1 MFVTGLR
8 EMEFFDAE
16 NKPIDGLVS
25 VRRVGDAKSP
35 HEEAIVRHAKEFE
48 LVDFVFF
55 RRFIDANGRH
65 LRSSQVLAYVV
76 DNSREKHAPYALA
89 ELHHKLWLQGLAP
102 LIYVAWPARVD
113 VLSCAR
119 KPDFWD
125 DRTGVCHYEA
135 AERIELPA
143 EVAEQ
148 SPLRVAADILDAFN
162 TRRRLSAG
170 RLLDGTFWENAD
182 NQKLAKDDAAAHSQ
196 LIKAIVDADLA
207 IGGAEQPVRRRLL
220 LLMVLIAY
228 LEDRGVFPAGYFGR
242 YHAGV
247 RSFRELLQ
255 VGTVDEVTSLLRYL
269 EKTKFNGDV
278 FALSHDDETLTAED
292 LEAFAKLVEGK
303 TLGKQK
309 HFWALFDFQ
318 HIPVEVISRLYQ
330 RFVTTD
336 SAVYTPPLLAS
347 LLLDQVMPYDRLTG
361 RETVLD
367 PSCGSG
373 IFLVGAFKRL
383 VTHWRSRH
391 RWQRPSVEVVKSLLA
406 RSIHGVEMEQTA
418 VDLTA
423 FSLALALCDS
433 LDPPVI
439 WSRLRF
445 DKLGGR
451 NLRCGDF
458 FDPATL
464 TSTDDHH
471 WPEKFDIIVGNPP
484 FESKLTTAARAA
496 EKSRPKN
503 QPTIPDSN
511 AAYFFLE
518 RGLQSLSEGGSLCL
532 LQPHGLL
539 YNSKTEEFRKHLME
553 LARLDSVLDFVS
565 LRGLFDGAD
574 PKTVVWHAIYEP
586 IDDGPIHHLTF
597 RRTYA
602 AAERIAF
609 EIDHYDWHRV
619 SRHDGAVDPFVW
631 RTGLLGGGRLAELSS
646 RFRDMTPLKQWVQE
660 KGESWDYGEG
670 FIAGEAGKLTPAPFL
685 TGLPLL
691 RSEAFS
697 RKGLDRSAFGSE
709 FVTETKF
716 KSPYTPSR
724 YSPPLLLI
732 KAHAELPT
740 VYWNEGK
747 IAYRAKIIGIHAPP
761 SKAEEL
767 KELHAAFTRHHQTF
781 RFACVLNGSQ
791 QLTGKAT
798 VPLKQ
803 DIDLIPIPS
812 DFSELEL
819 AFWEEAL
826 KEDVLD
832 YMADYVRLG
841 QDSELLTKAAN
852 DSQVGEYAALFVRML
867 GSIYRN
873 LKAAE
878 AVRLNGL
885 IAQPFYFGKQPESEW
900 LRKGDADSLQ
910 RLIYDTS
917 REVLRVIRVVRHYE
931 NNVIL
936 IVKPDRL
943 RYWIRSTAIR
953 DADDT
958 LTDLH
963 RQGW

>member
-1 MFVTGLR
+1 MSSLVGLD
-8 EMEFFDAE
+8 FFDSA

-25 VRRVGDAKSP
+25 VRRPGAAKSP
-35 HEEAIVRHAKEFE
+35 HEEAIVRHAQEFE
-48 LVDFVFF
+48 IVDHVFF
-55 RRFIDANGRH
+55 RRFVDGDGRH
-65 LRSSQVLAYVV
+65 MRSSQVLAYVV
-76 DNSREKHAPYALA
+76 DNSREKHSPEVLA

-102 LIYVAWPARVD
+102 LIYVAWPTRVD

-125 DRTGVCHYEA
+125 DRKGECRYKP
-135 AERIELPA
+135 AERVDLPSDD
-143 EVAEQ
+143 EEQ
-148 SPLRVAADILDAFN
+148 SPLSVAADVSDALSK
-162 TRRRLSAG
+162 RRRLSAG
-170 RLLDGTFWENAD
+170 RLLDGTFWEDAD
-182 NQKLAKDDAAAHSQ
+182 NQKLAKDDAAAHSM
-196 LIKAIVDADLA
+196 LIKAIVDADVE
-207 IGGAEQPVRRRLL
+207 IGGAKNRVRRRLL

-228 LEDRGVFPAGYFGR
+228 LEDRGVFPTGYFGR
-242 YHAGV
+242 YHRDV
-247 RSFRELLQ
+247 RSFRELLRI
-255 VGTVDEVTSLLRYL
+255 GTVEEVTSLLRYL

-278 FALSHDDETLTAED
+278 FSLSHDGETLTASD
-292 LEAFAKLVEGK
+292 LKSFANLVEGK

-309 HFWALFDFQ
+309 HFWELFDFQ

-347 LLLDQVMPYDRLTG
+347 LLLDQVLPYDWLDGKTSVA
-361 RETVLD
+361 VLD

-439 WSRLRF
+439 WSQLRF

-458 FDPATL
+458 FDPETLAATGE
-464 TSTDDHH
+464 HP

-484 FESKLTTAARAA
+484 FESKLEGEARVSVS
-496 EKSRPKN
+496 KRPKDF
-503 QPTIPDSN
+503 PKIPDRN

-539 YNSKTEEFRKHLME
+539 YNSKTEEFRKHLMQ
-553 LARLDSVLDFVS
+553 LARLDTVLDFVS

-574 PKTVVWHAIYEP
+574 PKTIVWHAINEP

-619 SRHDGAVDPFVW
+619 SRPDAASDPFVW
-631 RTGLLGGGRLAELSS
+631 RVGLLGGGRLLDVSQRLRRLPTLAE
-646 RFRDMTPLKQWVQE
+646 FVGA
-660 KGESWDYGEG
+660 KGWEYGEG
-670 FIAGEAGKLTPAPFL
+670 FIVGTRDKDGSFLHGMRLLPTEAISDLGIDESVLSVIDEDRFERPRTPDRYAAPL
-685 TGLPLL
+685 I
-691 RSEAFS
+691 
-697 RKGLDRSAFGSE
+697 
-709 FVTETKF
+709 
-716 KSPYTPSR
+716 
-724 YSPPLLLI
+724 LI
-732 KAHAELPT
+732 KEHATLPFAF
-740 VYWNEGK
+740 WDASPL
-747 IAYRAKIIGIHAPP
+747 AYSQRIVGIHAPLAHR
-761 SKAEEL
+761 SSL
-767 KELHAAFTRHHQTF
+767 YQLFRHLCEYKSCYQFYCT
-781 RFACVLNGSQ
+781 LNGIQ
-791 QLTGKAT
+791 ALVGKAT
-798 VPLKQ
+798 AITKQ
-803 DIDLIPIPS
+803 DIDRLPMPDDS
-812 DFSELEL
+812 AELDL

-826 KEDVLD
+826 KDDVID

-841 QDSELLTKAAN
+841 QDSELLTEAAN
-852 DSQVGEYAALFVRML
+852 DSQVGEYSTLFVRML
-867 GSIYRN
+867 GSVYRN
-873 LKAAE
+873 LKAAA

-885 IAQPFYFGKQPESEW
+885 IAQPFYFGKQPEADW
-900 LRKGDADSLQ
+900 LRKGDDDALQ

-917 REVLRVIRVVRHYE
+917 REALRVIRVVRHYE